1 MQYRR
6 YLLSSSAMDR
16 KQLRT
21 LLAVAEHQS
30 FSGAAK
36 ALGTVQSNVSA
47 HVSRLE
53 NELGVTLIE
62 RSTNE
67 PTPEGAAVLE
77 RARRIESE
85 FSSLDSDL
93 AYLRDVVVGS
103 VRLGVIGT
111 TARWLVPP
119 LLQRLWD
126 QYPEIRAVVLDA
138 PSSALVL
145 GTESGTVDL
154 AVINLPVEHPDIDF
168 QTLFTEERMVIAPE
182 GHPLADRDEIPLA
195 ELAEHELLLEA
206 PGTAFRDVLDAA
218 AAEAGVELRA
228 RAEFDGMRLLAS
240 LAFAGFGA
248 GVVPASA
255 VSIGIDGPWR
265 AIPISGVP
273 RRTVG
278 LIRRRRGLP
287 SAAARVVGE
296 VVAEAV
302 REGCVSVP
310 GIEPA
315 D

>member
-1 MQYRR
+1 
-6 YLLSSSAMDR
+6 MDR
-16 KQLRT
+16 KKLRT

-119 LLQRLWD
+119 LLQRLWATWRMKYIVTLAD
-126 QYPEIRAVVLDA
+126 EDATVPSGSSTVRNTAFVDALQPIATRLTSAMTRMPTGVVR
-138 PSSALVL
+138 LVMRPTACPRTS
-145 GTESGTVDL
+145 GTTES
-154 AVINLPVEHPDIDF
+154 
-168 QTLFTEERMVIAPE
+168 
-182 GHPLADRDEIPLA
+182 
-195 ELAEHELLLEA
+195 
-206 PGTAFRDVLDAA
+206 
-218 AAEAGVELRA
+218 
-228 RAEFDGMRLLAS
+228 
-240 LAFAGFGA
+240 
-248 GVVPASA
+248 
-255 VSIGIDGPWR
+255 
-265 AIPISGVP
+265 
-273 RRTVG
+273 
-278 LIRRRRGLP
+278 
-287 SAAARVVGE
+287 
-296 VVAEAV
+296 
-302 REGCVSVP
+302 
-310 GIEPA
+310 
-315 D
+315 